1 MVWVQRI
8 SKNIKEV
15 CVGIGKM
22 DSECKMKWSDDDE
35 ADLPCLRYANPIM
48 LFSAVAVVFTTI
60 FCIMFYVSMN
70 SRGFINDQ
78 VILPPDVDAVDITNS
93 SVTMVMG
100 KLLILCTW
108 RTRFSV
114 VFSSLVVKSGL
125 GFSPL
130 MAVGARF
137 YSSQQI
143 WFGTP
148 D

>member
-1 MVWVQRI
+1 
-8 SKNIKEV
+8 
-15 CVGIGKM
+15 M

-93 SVTMVMG
+93 SVPMVTG
-100 KLLILCTW
+100 KLLKLYHWDINLST
-108 RTRFSV
+108 
-114 VFSSLVVKSGL
+114 VFLN
-125 GFSPL
+125 
-130 MAVGARF
+130 
-137 YSSQQI
+137 
-143 WFGTP
+143 
-148 D
+148 